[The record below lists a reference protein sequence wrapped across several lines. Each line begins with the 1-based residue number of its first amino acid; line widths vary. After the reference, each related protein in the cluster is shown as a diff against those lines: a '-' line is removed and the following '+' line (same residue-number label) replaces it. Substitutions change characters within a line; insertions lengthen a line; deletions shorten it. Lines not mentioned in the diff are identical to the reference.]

1 MANMEYN
8 LLPAQALVVDP
19 ALGWEEGGIFALWN
33 PEGCGNGGDPGKEG
47 EQVKAELGWG
57 KSGYLHNII
66 CHSIWPI
73 KIVFSGTDT

>member
-47 EQVKAELGWG
+47 GTSQGRIGNGGDPGKEGGTSQGRIGMGQVW
-57 KSGYLHNII
+57 I
-66 CHSIWPI
+66 P
-73 KIVFSGTDT
+73 T